1 MENSRSSLESLLPSY
16 TDLSLVSSVFQ
27 ESFHKFLFFNS
38 KVGLYGTSFFSQG
51 IYVLAELQFLYKVAA
66 PCKAKIKADAMEEEE
81 YICPNFVTVTQGV
94 PRLVQE
100 PPPPG
105 LTDSEISED
114 DSEEEE
120 EEEVQVFQMGNFLAG
135 AHGVVGF

>member
-1 MENSRSSLESLLPSY
+1 
-16 TDLSLVSSVFQ
+16 
-27 ESFHKFLFFNS
+27 
-38 KVGLYGTSFFSQG
+38 
-51 IYVLAELQFLYKVAA
+51 
-66 PCKAKIKADAMEEEE
+66 MEEEE

-120 EEEVQVFQMGNFLAG
+120 EEVQVFQMGNFLAG
-135 AHGVVGF
+135 AHGVVGLKAKDTSNCQGQ

>member
-66 PCKAKIKADAMEEEE
+66 PCKAKIKAAMWEEE
-81 YICPNFVTVTQGV
+81 YICPNFVTVTQGE

-120 EEEVQVFQMGNFLAG
+120 EE
-135 AHGVVGF
+135 

>member
-1 MENSRSSLESLLPSY
+1 
-16 TDLSLVSSVFQ
+16 
-27 ESFHKFLFFNS
+27 
-38 KVGLYGTSFFSQG
+38 
-51 IYVLAELQFLYKVAA
+51 
-66 PCKAKIKADAMEEEE
+66 MEEEE

-120 EEEVQVFQMGNFLAG
+120 EEEEEEVQVFQMGNFLAG
-135 AHGVVGF
+135 AHGVVRF

>member
-1 MENSRSSLESLLPSY
+1 MV
-16 TDLSLVSSVFQ
+16 SLVFQ
-27 ESFHKFLFFNS
+27 ASYYSIILNR
-38 KVGLYGTSFFSQG
+38 KVGLHGTSFFSQG

-66 PCKAKIKADAMEEEE
+66 PCKAKIKAAHMEEEE
-81 YICPNFVTVTQGV
+81 CICPNFVTVTQGV

-120 EEEVQVFQMGNFLAG
+120 EE
-135 AHGVVGF
+135 

>member
-1 MENSRSSLESLLPSY
+1 
-16 TDLSLVSSVFQ
+16 
-27 ESFHKFLFFNS
+27 
-38 KVGLYGTSFFSQG
+38 
-51 IYVLAELQFLYKVAA
+51 
-66 PCKAKIKADAMEEEE
+66 MEEEE
-81 YICPNFVTVTQGV
+81 YICPNFVTVAQGE

-105 LTDSEISED
+105 LTDSEFSED

>member
-66 PCKAKIKADAMEEEE
+66 PCKAKIKAAHMEEEE

-105 LTDSEISED
+105 LTDSETSED
-114 DSEEEE
+114 DSEEDEE
-120 EEEVQVFQMGNFLAG
+120 
-135 AHGVVGF
+135 